1 MSKLFKLIALSCFTT
16 TATTSAHAQ
25 CFNYSSLSGPQTF
38 VEGFSA
44 AACTGYF
51 AATQESTNPDLFAQ
65 LELMM
70 SNMADVM
77 EEVHCGARNVII
89 GAEGEVSD
97 KFKMGYDLAIA
108 NASQVQAGAMSMD
121 EFQMRVGMCAHMVTH
136 YASQM

>member
-1 MSKLFKLIALSCFTT
+1 MFKAFKISLVTSISIAAATT
-16 TATTSAHAQ
+16 TQAQ
-25 CFNYSSLSGPQTF
+25 CFDYSSLAGPQTF

-51 AATQESTNPDLFAQ
+51 AATQESTNPDLFTQ

-77 EEVHCGARNVII
+77 EEVHCGTRSVIV
-89 GAEGEVSD
+89 GAEGEVAD
-97 KFKMGYDLAIA
+97 KFQMGYDLAVA

-121 EFQMRVGMCAHMVTH
+121 EFQMRVGMCAQVVTH

>member
-1 MSKLFKLIALSCFTT
+1 MFKAFKITLVTSIGIAAA
-16 TATTSAHAQ
+16 TAAQAQ
-25 CFNYSSLSGPQTF
+25 CFDYSSLAGPQTF
-38 VEGFSA
+38 VEEFSA

-51 AATQESTNPDLFAQ
+51 AATQESTNPDLFTQ

-77 EEVHCGARNVII
+77 EEVHCGARSVIV
-89 GAEGEVSD
+89 GAEGEVAD
-97 KFKMGYDLAIA
+97 KFQMGYDLAIA

-121 EFQMRVGMCAHMVTH
+121 EFQMRVGMCAQVVTH

>member
-1 MSKLFKLIALSCFTT
+1 MFKAFKISLVTSISIAAA
-16 TATTSAHAQ
+16 TATQAQ
-25 CFNYSSLSGPQTF
+25 CFDYSSLAGPQTF

-51 AATQESTNPDLFAQ
+51 AATQESTNPDLFTQ

-70 SNMADVM
+70 SNIADVM
-77 EEVHCGARNVII
+77 EEVHCGARSVIV
-89 GAEGEVSD
+89 GAEGEVAD
-97 KFKMGYDLAIA
+97 KFQMGYDLAIA

-121 EFQMRVGMCAHMVTH
+121 EFQMRVGMCAQVVTH